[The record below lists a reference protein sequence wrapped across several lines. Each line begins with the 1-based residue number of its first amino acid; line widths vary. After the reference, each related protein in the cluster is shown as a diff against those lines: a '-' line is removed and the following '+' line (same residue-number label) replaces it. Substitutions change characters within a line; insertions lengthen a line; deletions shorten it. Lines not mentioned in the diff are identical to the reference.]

1 MGPLSGMNFPS
12 INHGISESLKLLV
25 VLGAICVP
33 VLRAQE
39 TRNPQMPAPPPLKV
53 VLKDDRAQ
61 LNETKDAKDRLR
73 KTIELAEIHLQHAEA
88 LTSQQKYEGVLFEL
102 GAYLALVDD
111 ALKFLGQMNHD
122 RGRTRDLYKRL
133 EIDLRGD
140 GPRLTAM
147 RRITPLEFAIRV
159 KEIEDF
165 AREGRTEAL
174 NSFYGHTVVREKKKA
189 DDAKPA
195 KDSAKPEKQP

>member
-1 MGPLSGMNFPS
+1 MLA
-12 INHGISESLKLLV
+12 
-25 VLGAICVP
+25 AICVP
-33 VLRAQE
+33 ALRAQD
-39 TRNPQMPAPPPLKV
+39 TRNPQMPAPPPLK
-53 VLKDDRAQ
+53 LIPKDERAQ

-73 KTIELAEIHLQHAEA
+73 KTIEFAEIHLQRAEE
-88 LTSQQKYEGVLFEL
+88 LTTQQKYETVLFEL

-147 RRITPLEFAIRV
+147 RRVTPLEFAIRV

-174 NSFYGHTVVREKKKA
+174 NSFYGHTVIREKKKA
-189 DDAKPA
+189 DETKPA
-195 KDSAKPEKQP
+195 KDPAKPEKQP

>member
-1 MGPLSGMNFPS
+1 MNFLS
-12 INHGISESLKLLV
+12 INRGISESLKLLV

-33 VLRAQE
+33 VLRAQD
-39 TRNPQMPAPPPLKV
+39 TRNPQMPAPPPLK
-53 VLKDDRAQ
+53 LIPMDERTQ

-73 KTIELAEIHLQHAEA
+73 KTIEFAENHLQRAEE
-88 LTSQQKYEGVLFEL
+88 LTTQQKYETVLIEL

-111 ALKFLGQMNHD
+111 ALKFLCQMNHD

-147 RRITPLEFAIRV
+147 RRVTPLEFAIRV

-174 NSFYGHTVVREKKKA
+174 NSFYGHTVIREKKKA
-189 DDAKPA
+189 DETKPA
-195 KDSAKPEKQP
+195 KDSKPEKQP

>member
-1 MGPLSGMNFPS
+1 MLSRQ
-12 INHGISESLKLLV
+12 INRCVLDGLYLLV
-25 VLGAICVP
+25 VLCVICVP

-39 TRNPQMPAPPPLKV
+39 KRNPQMPAPPPLK
-53 VLKDDRAQ
+53 LIPRDEREQ

-73 KTIELAEIHLQHAEA
+73 KTIEFAQIHLQHAEE
-88 LTSQQKYEGVLFEL
+88 LTSQQKYETVLIEL
-102 GAYLALVDD
+102 GGYLALIDD
-111 ALKFLGQMNHD
+111 ALKFLDQMNHD
-122 RGRTRDLYKRL
+122 RGKTRDLYKRL
-133 EIDLRGD
+133 ELSLRAD

-147 RRITPLEFAIRV
+147 RRVTPLEFAIRV

-195 KDSAKPEKQP
+195 KDASAKPEKQP

>member
-1 MGPLSGMNFPS
+1 MHSRR
-12 INHGISESLKLLV
+12 INHFVSDGLYLLV
-25 VLGAICVP
+25 LLGAICVP
-33 VLRAQE
+33 TLRAQE

-53 VLKDDRAQ
+53 IPKDDRAQ
-61 LNETKDAKDRLR
+61 LNDMRDAKDRLR

-88 LTSQQKYEGVLFEL
+88 LTSQQKYEEVLFEL

-122 RGRTRDLYKRL
+122 KGKTRDLYKRL
-133 EIDLRGD
+133 EIDLRAD

-147 RRITPLEFAIRV
+147 RRVTPLEFAIRV

-174 NSFYGHTVVREKKKA
+174 NSFYGHTVVREKKKT
-189 DDAKPA
+189 DDVKPA
-195 KDSAKPEKQP
+195 KDSTKPEKQP